1 MTNFIINFGN
11 TELLILLAML
21 PSIVIG
27 FIIYKKDIIEKEPIK
42 LLLKLF
48 LFGILSTGV
57 ALFLEIYAEKIFP
70 FSLQSNIIGILFRS
84 FIIISFC
91 EELVKWLF
99 TYVICWKDKN
109 FNYVYDA
116 IVYCVFI
123 SLGFASIEN
132 LIAILSNSGGFTLA
146 LQRGLITVPA
156 HAFFG
161 IISGYYLGLAKK
173 YEARRWNKRKR
184 KYIILSLLIPII
196 VHGMFDSLLFL
207 SSTASLLFATAL
219 IVYLYLSSALKV
231 VKTSS
236 EAKKITRR

>member
-1 MTNFIINFGN
+1 MRK
-11 TELLILLAML
+11 
-21 PSIVIG
+21 
-27 FIIYKKDIIEKEPIK
+27 Y
-42 LLLKLF
+42 
-48 LFGILSTGV
+48 
-57 ALFLEIYAEKIFP
+57 
-70 FSLQSNIIGILFRS
+70 ILFDFLVQLIIL
-84 FIIISFC
+84 FISSNLFF
-91 EELVKWLF
+91 ERQDVKWLF